1 RFQTL
6 LAQNSI
12 ARQTAED
19 QEATVKQNEGTV
31 LADQGSVAAAPV
43 KDNYCRI
50 TSPMA
55 GRVGVRLVD
64 PGNIVTTSLTTGIVS
79 VNQVEPIAVLFTVPQ
94 GDFQRLAAVSGNFTR
109 PLAVEA
115 LSQETGAYLGA
126 GELIIA
132 DNHVDQTTGTVQ
144 MKARFANG
152 GRLLWPGQFVNIKLT
167 LETLHNAIT
176 VPAAAVNQ
184 GPKGAFVYLVGPGD
198 KAVNQPVNVVT
209 TEGTIAVIQGGL
221 TPGQQ
226 VVTDGQMSLKPG
238 STVRIRPWRSWR
250 RGEGWG
256 GRQRAWRMNI
266 SAPFIRRP
274 IATSLIAAAFLVFG
288 IVGFMNLPVAALPE
302 VDFPT
307 ISVSASLPGASP
319 ETTASNI
326 AQPLE

>member
-184 GPKGAFVYLVGPGD
+184 GPKGAFVYLVGPGN

-238 STVRIRPWRSWR
+238 SIVRIS
-250 RGEGWG
+250 GQG
-256 GRQRAWRMNI
+256 GPGGPGHGGHGGQGKGGAGGN
-266 SAPFIRRP
+266 
-274 IATSLIAAAFLVFG
+274 G
-288 IVGFMNLPVAALPE
+288 
-302 VDFPT
+302 
-307 ISVSASLPGASP
+307 PGA
-319 ETTASNI
+319 
-326 AQPLE
+326 